1 MKYILLHGLGQT
13 SSSWNK
19 TLDVMSDKWDIVC
32 PNLADWLYN
41 ERPCYET
48 LYKALEK
55 YCEQFNEP
63 LTLCGLS
70 LGGILAMQYSIEHSE
85 KVHSLVL
92 IGTQYAMPKKLLKM
106 QNIMFQ
112 FMPSSM
118 FSKMGFQKSDFISL
132 CKSMIDLDFTH
143 NLKDICCRVLVLC
156 GEKDKPNKSASLQLG
171 NLIPHA
177 KITIISGA
185 GHEVNIDAPIKLG
198 NELNDFFNSSHN
210 NEKQK
215 AK

>member
-19 TLDVMSDKWDIVC
+19 TLDVMNDKWDIEC
-32 PNLADWLYN
+32 PNLVDWLYN
-41 ERPCYET
+41 ESSCYET
-48 LYKALEK
+48 LYKALER
-55 YCEQFNEP
+55 YCEQFDEP
-63 LTLCGLS
+63 LSLCGLS
-70 LGGILAMQYSIEHSE
+70 LGGILAIQYSIEHSE
-85 KVHSLVL
+85 KIDALVL
-92 IGTQYAMPKKLLKM
+92 IGTQYAMPKKLLKI

-112 FMPSSM
+112 FMPKSM

-132 CKSMIDLDFTH
+132 CKSMIDLDFSY

-156 GEKDKPNKSASLQLG
+156 GEKDRANKTASIDIQKK
-171 NLIPHA
+171 IPHA
-177 KITIISGA
+177 KISIISGA

-198 NELNDFFNSSHN
+198 NELNDFFDCPHN

-215 AK
+215 VI

>member
-19 TLDVMSDKWDIVC
+19 TLDVMSDKWDIMC
-32 PNLADWLYN
+32 PNLADWLYS
-41 ERPCYET
+41 ESPCYET

-55 YCEQFNEP
+55 YCEQFDEP
-63 LTLCGLS
+63 LSLCGLS

-92 IGTQYAMPKKLLKM
+92 IGTQYTMPKKLLKM
-106 QNIMFQ
+106 QNILFH

-132 CKSMIDLDFTH
+132 CKSMIELDFTH
-143 NLKDICCRVLVLC
+143 NLKNIHCRVLVLC
-156 GEKDKPNKSASLQLG
+156 GEKDKANKTASIDIQKK
-171 NLIPHA
+171 IPHA
-177 KITIISGA
+177 KISIISGA
-185 GHEVNIDAPIKLG
+185 GHEVNIDNPVSLG
-198 NELNDFFNSSHN
+198 NELNNFFETTFN
-210 NEKQK
+210 
-215 AK
+215 